1 MVLTYQILPVANLLQ
16 PHPLYLHSPT
26 KPIVSPGVKTAFG
39 SNGPSAAMGR
49 WNMGTVILVG
59 GWPTPIYYGKIKH
72 IWNHQ
77 PVLNHKIFQLEFTF
91 RSFGDY
97 YMILLSL
104 PGLIGLPG
112 NGTTH
117 QALRFLASSGANLET
132 LWDLVSGVKGF
143 CDVQTR
149 SKPGH
154 NINPNPKKDHYDPA
168 CLVRAMSTGGNLT
181 NKKNRVAGKARIG
194 IIPSP

>member
-1 MVLTYQILPVANLLQ
+1 
-16 PHPLYLHSPT
+16 
-26 KPIVSPGVKTAFG
+26 
-39 SNGPSAAMGR
+39 
-49 WNMGTVILVG
+49 
-59 GWPTPIYYGKIKH
+59 
-72 IWNHQ
+72 
-77 PVLNHKIFQLEFTF
+77 
-91 RSFGDY
+91 
-97 YMILLSL
+97 MILLSL

-132 LWDLVSGVKGF
+132 LLDLVSGVKGF

-181 NKKNRVAGKARIG
+181 NKKTVGGESKDRNNSIPLVLNMPQIWFQRG
-194 IIPSP
+194 IYT